1 MKDPVLVPLSFE
13 RRDGEE
19 MLAAASAF
27 RQELEAR
34 RSVRSF
40 STDLI
45 PEGVIEECL
54 RAAGSAP
61 SGANLQPWSFVVV
74 SEPALKRRIR
84 EAAEREEH
92 ENYEWRMGEAWLKD
106 LEAFGTDENKP
117 FLEDAPVLIV
127 VFRQAY
133 GMDDEEKRK
142 HYYVMESVG
151 IATGFLLAALHKAG
165 LATLTHTPSPM
176 GFLEGILERSE
187 NERAY
192 LIIPVGYP
200 ADGCKVPDITRK
212 PYEDFVDEH

>member
-45 PEGVIEECL
+45 PAGVIEECL

-74 SEPALKRRIR
+74 SKPSLKRRIR
-84 EAAEREEH
+84 EAAELEEH

-133 GMDDEEKRK
+133 GLDDEEKRK

-151 IATGFLLAALHKAG
+151 IATVPGRVHAADPTRGSLRLWHG
-165 LATLTHTPSPM
+165 
-176 GFLEGILERSE
+176 
-187 NERAY
+187 
-192 LIIPVGYP
+192 
-200 ADGCKVPDITRK
+200 VPDSLL
-212 PYEDFVDEH
+212 

>member
-1 MKDPVLVPLSFE
+1 MTDPILVPLSFE

-45 PEGVIEECL
+45 PAGVIEECL

-74 SEPALKRRIR
+74 RDPALKRRIR
-84 EAAEREEH
+84 EAAELEEH

-106 LEAFGTDENKP
+106 LEEFGTDENKP
-117 FLEDAPVLIV
+117 FLEDAPALIV

-133 GMDDEEKRK
+133 GLDDEEKRK

-176 GFLEGILERSE
+176 GFLDGILDRSE

-192 LIIPVGYP
+192 LLIPVGYP
-200 ADGCKVPDITRK
+200 ADGCEVPDITRK
-212 PYEDFVDEH
+212 PYEDFVDER

>member
-19 MLAAASAF
+19 MLAAATAF
-27 RQELEAR
+27 RQELEVR

-74 SEPALKRRIR
+74 SEPSLKRRIR
-84 EAAEREEH
+84 EAAELEEH

-117 FLEDAPVLIV
+117 FLEDAPALIV

-133 GMDDEEKRK
+133 GLDDDEKRK

-151 IATGFLLAALHKAG
+151 IATGFLLAALHTAG

-176 GFLEGILERSE
+176 GFLERILERSE

-200 ADGCKVPDITRK
+200 ANGCEVPEITRK
-212 PYEDFVDEH
+212 AYEDFVDEH

>member
-1 MKDPVLVPLSFE
+1 MKDPVLVPLRFE

-45 PEGVIEECL
+45 PAGVIEECL

-74 SEPALKRRIR
+74 SEPSLKRRIR
-84 EAAEREEH
+84 EAAELEEH

-133 GMDDEEKRK
+133 GLDDEEKRK

-200 ADGCKVPDITRK
+200 ADGCEVPDITRK
-212 PYEDFVDEH
+212 AYEDFVDEH

>member
-1 MKDPVLVPLSFE
+1 
-13 RRDGEE
+13 
-19 MLAAASAF
+19 
-27 RQELEAR
+27 
-34 RSVRSF
+34 
-40 STDLI
+40 
-45 PEGVIEECL
+45 
-54 RAAGSAP
+54 
-61 SGANLQPWSFVVV
+61 LQPWSFVVV
-74 SEPALKRRIR
+74 SKPSLKRRIR
-84 EAAEREEH
+84 EAAELEEH

-133 GMDDEEKRK
+133 GLDDEEKRK

-176 GFLEGILERSE
+176 GFLEGILGRSE

-200 ADGCKVPDITRK
+200 ADGCEVPDITRK
-212 PYEDFVDEH
+212 AYEDFVDEH

>member
-1 MKDPVLVPLSFE
+1 MKDPILVPLRFE
-13 RRDGEE
+13 RRDGKE

-74 SEPALKRRIR
+74 SDPSLKRRIR
-84 EAAEREEH
+84 EAAELEEH

-133 GMDDEEKRK
+133 GLDDEEKRK